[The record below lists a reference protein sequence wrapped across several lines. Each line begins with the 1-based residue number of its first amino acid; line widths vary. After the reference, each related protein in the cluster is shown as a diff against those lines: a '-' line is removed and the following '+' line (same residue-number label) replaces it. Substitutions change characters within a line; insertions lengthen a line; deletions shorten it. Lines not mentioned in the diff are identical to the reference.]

1 MPGFRDRPRV
11 AVVDFD
17 ETTAFPGLH
26 LEFTY
31 PTLGEYVDLMVTGTD
46 VETTT
51 EPDGTQVQAT
61 REMRAAAN
69 HLRAWNVEDEQPG
82 GGELEPTLVNLLAR
96 SQPLARAIIE
106 AFIVETKEVPGP
118 LDRVST
124 SGGTSVLALPMEP
137 LDLAGPPVS

>member
-1 MPGFRDRPRV
+1 MTGFRDRPRV

-31 PTLGEYVDLMVTGTD
+31 PTLGEYVDLMVTGTV

-51 EPDGTQVQAT
+51 EPDGTEIHAT
-61 REMRAAAN
+61 REMRAVAK
-69 HLRAWNVEDEQPG
+69 HLQAWNVEHERPG
-82 GGELEPTLVNLLAR
+82 GGVLEPTLLNLMGR
-96 SQPLARAIIE
+96 SQPLARAIIA
-106 AFIVETKEVPGP
+106 AFFRETKEVPGP

-137 LDLAGPPVS
+137 LELEDHPVS